1 MVQLGGV
8 PTCPSGHLDGGGGG
22 GGMVQ
27 LGGVPTCPSGHLGGG
42 GSINT
47 GAGGSGVSSGGGV
60 LGAGGSSGTDPPGGR
75 SGGGTSGKSTGGPIW
90 ESGASGP
97 PPPPPPQ
104 PAARKSRSSRQIQER
119 TLQNLVPSPW
129 QSQKRDTPYRRAIMY
144 FDRYCGMDQTG
155 PSGSLAYGIIYH
167 FPVVGANWPMAWTA
181 YAGSIGG
188 LIHRAYEVS
197 EFLTELSCS
206 L

>member
-8 PTCPSGHLDGGGGG
+8 PTCPSGHLGG

-60 LGAGGSSGTDPPGGR
+60 LGTGGSSGTDPPGGR
-75 SGGGTSGKSTGGPIW
+75 SEGGTSGESTGGPIW

-119 TLQNLVPSPW
+119 TLQNLAPPPW
-129 QSQKRDTPYRRAIMY
+129 QSQKRGIPCRRAIMN
-144 FDRYCGMDQTG
+144 FDRYCGMDRTG
-155 PSGSLAYGIIYH
+155 PSGVLRMESLTISRLSAQ
-167 FPVVGANWPMAWTA
+167 VGRWPGQHM
-181 YAGSIGG
+181 
-188 LIHRAYEVS
+188 RVQ
-197 EFLTELSCS
+197 
-206 L
+206 